1 MEEIRVEELPEQR
14 LAAVRHVGPFSEI
27 GAAFDRLGAWVQAN
41 PDAVVGAPLAIYLDD
56 PGRVPPDRLRSD
68 AAVPITADVT
78 VGGAPGFGVPG
89 VSELALAGGRYAAQ
103 THVGPYAGL
112 AQAWPRFMASVAASA
127 LVPDWSRPCFEVYRS
142 DPQEVAEA
150 DLVTVLHQPV
160 R

>member
-56 PGRVPPDRLRSD
+56 PGQVPPDQLRSD

-89 VSELALAGGRYAAQ
+89 VSELTLAGGRYAAQ
-103 THVGPYAGL
+103 THAGPYTGL
-112 AQAWPRFMASVAASA
+112 AEAWPRFMAAVAATA
-127 LVPDWSRPCFEVYRS
+127 LHPDWTRPCFEVYL
-142 DPQEVAEA
+142 DEPGTVPDA
-150 DLVTVLHQPV
+150 DLRTRLYAPV
-160 R
+160 A